1 MEPANLSPRP
11 WDPVSPQRAW
21 IHGNVFTVWVGP
33 MPVVVLR
40 G

>member
-1 MEPANLSPRP
+1 MEPADLSPRP